1 MEKKVKIVIDG
12 REIEAQE
19 GKTLLEVALKEGVS
33 IPYFC
38 YHPKLRIIG
47 ACRMCIVYNEKT
59 GRLITSCNTKVEDGM
74 IISTQHELVKSNQ
87 KYLLQAFMTRH
98 PLDCPICDKA
108 GECDL
113 QNYGAIFGPQR
124 QIVPVSALEKE
135 RHYTDWESDF
145 LEYYTNRCV
154 VCYRCTR
161 VCDDINGA
169 RALYVEE
176 RGFHANI
183 VPTVRPIDTSSCEM
197 CGLCVH
203 VCPVGAIISKPFK
216 YWTRSWLL
224 KKEKTVCNVCP
235 VGCEVQVEYGIGDWR
250 SKKKVYRTKPTDDL
264 NICAK
269 AFFGYDVLNKNR
281 LLKPYIYEREETTGN
296 AVNFLSHLFRTKGEE
311 TALVLSSYL
320 TNEILAN
327 LKEIALRSG
336 CFVSS
341 PLTADFYTFLEGYG
355 DYTPMYI
362 REIEGANHYILVG
375 DDITSTAPV
384 LSYYIKGK
392 VYKYGR
398 TYKDAKFNPKYLKDL
413 EELWD
418 VVDKGSVLVINTT
431 GMGKEGTDI
440 GTLIRKLSQE
450 RNCKV
455 LLLHKDTN
463 YLGIYKTFEKDM
475 LSHLGSIM
483 EGVKRGSIKNLI
495 VFGEDL
501 LDYYEMEELEEI
513 FKGLENLIVFSP
525 FADGLSEIANVK
537 IPMCLYG
544 EVEGNYYTIMGVRKS
559 KRFLPW
565 AFKEEDFYK
574 DILENMPKE
583 KRGVKVLKGYNPHTK
598 RNVHLYRSN
607 WITQRSENLTRLYE
621 KNAYLE
627 TSRYPA

>member
-19 GKTLLEVALKEGVS
+19 GQTLLEVALKEGIS

-38 YHPKLRIIG
+38 YHPKLKIIG

-59 GRLITSCNTKVEDGM
+59 GRLITSCNTRVEDGM
-74 IISTQHELVKSNQ
+74 IISTQHQLVKNNQ
-87 KYLLQAFMTRH
+87 RYLLQAFMTRH

-113 QNYGAIFGPQR
+113 QNYGALFGPQR

-135 RHYTDWESDF
+135 RHYIDWESDF

-224 KKEKTVCNVCP
+224 KREITVCTVCP
-235 VGCEVQVEYGIGDWR
+235 VGCEVQVEYGTGDWR
-250 SKKKVYRTKPTDDL
+250 SKEKVYRTKPTGDL
-264 NICAK
+264 EICAK
-269 AFFGYDVLNKNR
+269 TFFGYDALNKDR
-281 LLKPYIYEREETTGN
+281 LLKPHRYGKEESIGNVINHLAYI
-296 AVNFLSHLFRTKGEE
+296 LKSKGEE
-311 TALVLSSYL
+311 TAILLSSYL
-320 TNEILAN
+320 SNEVLNI
-327 LKEIALRSG
+327 LKEVATRVGAYI
-336 CFVSS
+336 SS
-341 PLTADFYTFLEGYG
+341 PLTADFYAFLEGYG
-355 DYTPMYI
+355 DYTPLHLEDI
-362 REIEGANHYILVG
+362 KGADHYVLVG
-375 DDITSTAPV
+375 DDITSTAPT

-398 TYKDAKFNPKYLKDL
+398 TYKDAKLKPINLKDL
-413 EELWD
+413 EELPGGGVI
-418 VVDKGSVLVINTT
+418 VVNTT
-431 GMGKEGTDI
+431 GMACEDARNLGAKIKRISEEKGYRV
-440 GTLIRKLSQE
+440 LI
-450 RNCKV
+450 
-455 LLLHKDTN
+455 LHRDAN
-463 YLGIYKTFEKDM
+463 YLGVYGIFGGDM
-475 LSHLGSIM
+475 LSDLGSIM
-483 EGVKRGSIKNLI
+483 EEVKEGKIKNLL

-501 LDYYEMEELEEI
+501 LDYYQEEDIQEI
-513 FKGLENLIVFSP
+513 FRRLENFVVFSP
-525 FADGLSEIANVK
+525 FADGLARWASIAV
-537 IPMCLYG
+537 PMNLYG
-544 EVEGNYYTIMGVRKS
+544 ETDGSFYTLKGLRSS

-565 AFKEEDFYK
+565 SFDESSFYEELLKSLPQEFKE
-574 DILENMPKE
+574 
-583 KRGVKVLKGYNPHTK
+583 VKVLRGKNPTL
-598 RNVHLYRSN
+598 RRHLHIYRSN
-607 WITQRSENLTRLYE
+607 WITDRSENLTKLYE
-621 KNAYLE
+621 KNAKVI
-627 TSRYPA
+627 SVAS